1 MNIKKLRLHYWA
13 VYWIAAFLTGLL
25 IVPSF
30 AADSNKPINNK
41 KVDDVT
47 VQSSKY
53 NQDDVIE
60 SNSYL
65 LDDIRVKLNTC
76 IQEDAGVIYPAY
88 GKHSLLTLI
97 DKTHN
102 VEAIYGP
109 SDLVLL
115 TVPEYPVNRN
125 MYLSGTTLS
134 DLKSMINDAKAHG
147 HSLFIKSA
155 WRLPNTQQ
163 YLYNMWVSRVGLQR
177 GQNYAAKPGHSEHQ
191 LGTTIDIGVRSG
203 SFSGSKADYWLR
215 DNAYKYGFVMS
226 YPQNATIITG
236 YAFEPWH
243 YRYVG
248 IEVATEIKNTNITLT
263 EYLYDYYGIC
273 R

>member
-1 MNIKKLRLHYWA
+1 MNIKKLRLHYW
-13 VYWIAAFLTGLL
+13 VFYWITAFLTGLL
-25 IVPSF
+25 IIPSF
-30 AADSNKPINNK
+30 PAYSDKQINSS
-41 KVDDVT
+41 VDDVT
-47 VQSSKY
+47 MSAAKY
-53 NQDDVIE
+53 KQEDIIE

-65 LDDIRVKLNTC
+65 LDDVSIKLATC
-76 IQEDAGVIYPAY
+76 IQEDIGVVYPAY

-115 TVPEYPVNRN
+115 TAPEYPVSGN
-125 MYLSGTTLS
+125 MYLSSTSLS
-134 DLKSMINDAKAHG
+134 DLKNMINDAKTHG
-147 HSLFIKSA
+147 HNLFIKSA

-177 GQNYAAKPGHSEHQ
+177 GQNYAAKPGH
-191 LGTTIDIGVRSG
+191 R
-203 SFSGSKADYWLR
+203 
-215 DNAYKYGFVMS
+215 YGFVMS
-226 YPQNATIITG
+226 YPQNATKITG
-236 YAFEPWH
+236 YSFEPWH

-248 IEVATEIKNTNITLT
+248 VNVATEIKNKNITLT
-263 EYLYDYYGIC
+263 EYLYGYYGIC